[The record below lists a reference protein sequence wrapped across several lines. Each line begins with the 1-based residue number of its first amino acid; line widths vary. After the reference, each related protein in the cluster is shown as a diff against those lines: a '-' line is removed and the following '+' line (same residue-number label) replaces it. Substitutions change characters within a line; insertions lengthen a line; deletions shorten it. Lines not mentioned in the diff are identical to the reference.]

1 MTGMEAVLAAHGVR
15 AADTGGTLCVC
26 GDGMWRG
33 GPSRARHVAMAL
45 EAAGFGSMHD
55 AWEEGHEAAVAT
67 ECDSYYVHRPNPYPS
82 TEGAS

>member
-1 MTGMEAVLAAHGVR
+1 VTTMEDVLAAHGVR

-26 GDGMWRG
+26 GDGIWRG
-33 GPSRARHVAMAL
+33 RPSRARHVAMAL

-55 AWEEGHEAAVAT
+55 AWEDGYGSGEAVGYGV
-67 ECDSYYVHRPNPYPS
+67 CDYDPTNPFPR